1 MKGALAKGLSVI
13 IHQATLLKLKDS
25 KEISNK
31 SYLVFKVIPV
41 ETSKRAIVT
50 MQAVKNVGG
59 NPYYGMNHFWLK
71 TQVLKLRLLNLRFQ
85 ATAPGSVLPYPR
97 NGI

>member
-13 IHQATLLKLKDS
+13 IHQATLLNLNDS

-31 SYLVFKVIPV
+31 SYLVFKIIPV

-59 NPYYGMNHFWLK
+59 NPHYWHEPLLAQNAS
-71 TQVLKLRLLNLRFQ
+71 TKLRLLNLRFQ
-85 ATAPGSVLPYPR
+85 ATASGSVLPYPR